1 MSSQTAS
8 NGRRTGA
15 LIAIGGN
22 EDRTHHREVLKESL
36 RALPAGAGGPPRVA
50 VFTAASLEP
59 VRQWKAYREAFG
71 ALGGQPVWLDV
82 RSRSDAE
89 AAARL
94 DDLRAADLLFMTGGD
109 QERLVGLLNGTAA
122 HRLILQR
129 HRDEGLAIAGTSA
142 GASALGTLM
151 PGGKVIEDGAEI
163 DLNNDP
169 MPPGLG
175 LIPGLVIDQHF
186 TQRRRL
192 ARLISLVS
200 RRGGLVGLGIDEDTA
215 AVIRPGPSLTVVG
228 KGAVTLVDC
237 RHAQRSGVDQDIAS
251 LRRVSFHRA
260 VSGVT
265 LNARGGGTG
274 FAALLP

>member
-1 MSSQTAS
+1 MTLDAHS

-22 EDRTHHREVLKESL
+22 EDRTQRREVLKESL
-36 RALPAGAGGPPRVA
+36 RALPDTAVRPPCVA
-50 VFTAASLEP
+50 VLTAASLEP
-59 VRQWKAYREAFG
+59 VRQWKAYREAYG
-71 ALGGQPVWLDV
+71 ALGGQAVWLDV
-82 RSRSDAE
+82 RSRADAE
-89 AAARL
+89 AAATL

-109 QERLVGLLNGTAA
+109 QERLVRLLNGTAA
-122 HRLILQR
+122 HRLIVQR

-142 GASALGTLM
+142 GASALGALM
-151 PGGKVIEDGAEI
+151 PGGKVSEDGAEL

-169 MPPGLG
+169 MPYGLA

-186 TQRRRL
+186 AQRRRL
-192 ARLISLVS
+192 ARLISLAS
-200 RRGGLVGLGIDEDTA
+200 RQGGLIGVGIDEDTA
-215 AVIRPGPSLTVVG
+215 AIIRPGPSLRVVG

-237 RHAQRSGVDQDIAS
+237 RSAQRSGVGQDVAS

-260 VSGVT
+260 ASGVT
-265 LNARGGGTG
+265 LEPRGGGTG